1 VNRFG
6 LSRDIPN
13 ETKRLIRQRCGFGCV
28 VCGSA
33 FYQYEHVAPN
43 FADARVH
50 DPERIALLC
59 GSCHDRV
66 TRGAL
71 SKQTVQECALRPK
84 AKELGFS
91 FGPFD
96 IGLHRPV
103 IVAGTL
109 TGRMTGALIE
119 INGESVIS
127 ILAPESEGGPFRI
140 YANLRDRNGSRI
152 LGIDD
157 NEWKTPATNWDVEVV
172 GPRISVRRAARDISL
187 VLRSEPPGRIVI
199 ELLEMQHLGTKI
211 RCVENENIEVTTR
224 QGRTMRSG
232 CVTVEECAV
241 GILVTDDALMLGVG
255 GAGPGKVLIEQAEFR
270 GPGWSGPLIISNSTF
285 IGTVHAVV
293 RIGESIPPVARQA
306 SEGPIRKI
314 GKNDPCYCGSG
325 KKYKRCHGG

>member
-1 VNRFG
+1 
-6 LSRDIPN
+6 
-13 ETKRLIRQRCGFGCV
+13 
-28 VCGSA
+28 
-33 FYQYEHVAPN
+33 
-43 FADARVH
+43 VH

-71 SKQTVQECALRPK
+71 SKETVKRWALHPR

-119 INGESVIS
+119 INGESVFS

-140 YANLRDRNGSRI
+140 NASLRDRDGSKI
-152 LGIDD
+152 LEIDA

-187 VLRSEPPGRIVI
+187 VLRSEPPERIVI
-199 ELLEMQHLGTKI
+199 ERLEMQHLGTKI
-211 RCVENENIEVTTR
+211 RCMENENIEVATR

-241 GILVTDDALMLGVG
+241 GVLVTDDALMLGVG
-255 GAGPGKVLIEQAEFR
+255 GAGSGKVLIEQAEVR
-270 GPGWSGPLIISNSTF
+270 GPGSGRIIISNSTF

-293 RIGESIPPVARQA
+293 RIGESTPPVAHQA
-306 SEGPIRKI
+306 SEGPMRKI
-314 GKNDPCYCGSG
+314 GRNDPCYCGSG

>member
-1 VNRFG
+1 MNRFG

-33 FYQYEHVAPN
+33 FYQYEHVDPN

-71 SKQTVQECALRPK
+71 SKETVKRWALHPR

-109 TGRMTGALIE
+109 TGRMTGA
-119 INGESVIS
+119 
-127 ILAPESEGGPFRI
+127 
-140 YANLRDRNGSRI
+140 
-152 LGIDD
+152 
-157 NEWKTPATNWDVEVV
+157 
-172 GPRISVRRAARDISL
+172 
-187 VLRSEPPGRIVI
+187 
-199 ELLEMQHLGTKI
+199 
-211 RCVENENIEVTTR
+211 
-224 QGRTMRSG
+224 
-232 CVTVEECAV
+232 
-241 GILVTDDALMLGVG
+241 
-255 GAGPGKVLIEQAEFR
+255 
-270 GPGWSGPLIISNSTF
+270 
-285 IGTVHAVV
+285 
-293 RIGESIPPVARQA
+293 
-306 SEGPIRKI
+306 
-314 GKNDPCYCGSG
+314 
-325 KKYKRCHGG
+325 